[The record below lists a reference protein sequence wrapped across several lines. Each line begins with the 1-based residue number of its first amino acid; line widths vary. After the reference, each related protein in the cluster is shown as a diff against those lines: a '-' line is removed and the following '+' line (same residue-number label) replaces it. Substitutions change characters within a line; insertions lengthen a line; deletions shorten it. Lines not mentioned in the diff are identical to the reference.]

1 LIAVIRAKPSKK
13 RPDSLRFYGV
23 HVMTVFLFGVKDSF
37 HVARQVFWSDGFS
50 LTECLG
56 LLEVLIRLKVR
67 QERHIL
73 GFKDQR
79 FWVSLQRADM

>member
-1 LIAVIRAKPSKK
+1 MIGAKTSKT
-13 RPDSLRFYGV
+13 RPDSLRFSGV
-23 HVMTVFLFGVKDSF
+23 HVMTVFLFGVEGSF

-56 LLEVLIRLKVR
+56 LLEVLIRLKFR

-79 FWVSLQRADM
+79 FRVSLQRADM